1 MTRWGLAPTVEN
13 MHAAAA
19 VTFDPEAEAL
29 EALGRKDRRRAL
41 TVLMQGY
48 GDDLYRHCRHV
59 LGDDDLA
66 ADVHQTVFVHAYRDL
81 FKFAG
86 RSTLRTW
93 LYGIARHRC
102 LDAIKAKRR
111 RRRRFV
117 ITEQLPELA
126 DPRPRVDQRLEACGG
141 ATALARALRGLKPK
155 VRIAVLLRYHD
166 GLSYEEM
173 AEVCGER
180 APTLQAR
187 VARALPVLRRALEAP
202 GELP

>member
-1 MTRWGLAPTVEN
+1 MS
-13 MHAAAA
+13 MQAA
-19 VTFDPEAEAL
+19 VAVKLDPEAEAL
-29 EALGRKDRRRAL
+29 DALRRKDRRQAL
-41 TVLMQGY
+41 TVLMQAY
-48 GDDLYRHCRHV
+48 GDDLYRHCRHM

-81 FKFAG
+81 ERFSG

-102 LDAIKAKRR
+102 LDAFKAKRR

-117 ITEQLPELA
+117 ITEELPQLA
-126 DPRPRVDQRLEACGG
+126 DPQPRVDQRLECCGG
-141 ATALARALRGLKPK
+141 AAALELAVQKLKPK
-155 VRIAVLLRYHD
+155 ARIAVLLRYHD
-166 GLSYEEM
+166 GLTYEEM

-187 VARALPVLRRALEAP
+187 VARALPVLRRSLEAP
-202 GELP
+202 GDPT

>member
-1 MTRWGLAPTVEN
+1 MD

-19 VTFDPEAEAL
+19 VKLDPEAEAL
-29 EALGRKDRRRAL
+29 DALRRKDRRRAL
-41 TVLMQGY
+41 TVLMQAY

-81 FKFAG
+81 SGFAG

-102 LDAIKAKRR
+102 LDAFKATRR

-117 ITEQLPELA
+117 ITEELPQLP
-126 DPRPRVDQRLEACGG
+126 DPQPRVDQRLATCGG
-141 ATALARALRGLKPK
+141 AAALARALKRLKPK

-166 GLSYEEM
+166 GLTYEEM

-187 VARALPVLRRALEAP
+187 VARALPVLRRNLEEP
-202 GELP
+202 GDPT